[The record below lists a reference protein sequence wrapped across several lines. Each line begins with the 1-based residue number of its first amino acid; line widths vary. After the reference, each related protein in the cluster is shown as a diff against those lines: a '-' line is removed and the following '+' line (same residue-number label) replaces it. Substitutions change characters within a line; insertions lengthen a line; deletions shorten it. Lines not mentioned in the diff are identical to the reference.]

1 MISRWES
8 VIGFALFDVL
18 GSIVRFPV
26 WWYGNGLFALAEWSK
41 DGLVYR
47 WQSYALSLWIRQ
59 FFVPMYGAYDWT
71 GRLIS
76 IVMRLVVIVWRMLII
91 LLEAGGYV
99 LLIFLWVLAP
109 IACIGMAVYNILQG
123 MAVASMRSAL

>member
-8 VIGFALFDVL
+8 VVGFALFDIL
-18 GSIVRFPV
+18 GSVVRFPI
-26 WWYGNGLFALAEWSK
+26 WWYGNGLFALVEWSK

-47 WQSYALSLWIRQ
+47 WRSYALSLWIRQ

-76 IVMRLVVIVWRMLII
+76 IVMRFVIIVGRLMTLVLELGVY
-91 LLEAGGYV
+91 LLLV
-99 LLIFLWVLAP
+99 FLWVLAP
-109 IACIGMAVYNILQG
+109 VACVGMIVYNLLLGMASTSMSG
-123 MAVASMRSAL
+123 AV